1 MCDFHSIIGFSLG
14 EDHFEVRH
22 TPDNSHATMRAGV
35 ENKPNSKTVVFEAEW
50 NLEGEQPAPTKL
62 IRNIGECPE
71 RLVKMITRHYAAA
84 QKAVTTGEGL
94 NQKGIFSD
102 QRKWTDLYQAAMRR
116 GSPVELVGEFPGDVI
131 VAHGGTLNVPALTKA
146 GYVIVEQGGT
156 LNVPAL
162 ESVAGYVIVAQGGT
176 LNVPALESV
185 AGYVIVEQGGT
196 LNVPAL
202 ESVAGYVRVEQG
214 GTLNAPKLKR

>member
-1 MCDFHSIIGFSLG
+1 MCDFHSIIGLSLG

-22 TPDNSHATMRAGV
+22 TRDNSHATMRAGC
-35 ENKPNSKTVVFEAEW
+35 ENEPNRKVVVFECEW
-50 NLEGEQPAPTKL
+50 NLEGEMPPPDKL

-94 NQKGIFSD
+94 NQNGIFSD

-116 GSPVELVGEFPGDVI
+116 GSPVELVGEFPG
-131 VAHGGTLNVPALTKA
+131 
-146 GYVIVEQGGT
+146 YVIVKQGGT

-162 ESVAGYVIVAQGGT
+162 ESVAGDVRVAQGGTLNAPALTKAGYVIVAQGGT
-176 LNVPALESV
+176 LN
-185 AGYVIVEQGGT
+185 
-196 LNVPAL
+196 
-202 ESVAGYVRVEQG
+202 
-214 GTLNAPKLKR
+214 APKLNR